1 MFGSTLSRHFHE
13 RVYVRTVQVP
23 NIRTY
28 GFEGTSSFGGSD
40 GVGESGKGRAI
51 LKHKASMYEGVLCL
65 ALKTL
70 TVALISETVLVGC
83 TLTVP
88 RCIPVNETSNKVG
101 QAKLAQ
107 GQDEATP

>member
-51 LKHKASMYEGVLCL
+51 LKHKASMYEGV
-65 ALKTL
+65 
-70 TVALISETVLVGC
+70 VFGVEDVDSGID
-83 TLTVP
+83 
-88 RCIPVNETSNKVG
+88 I
-101 QAKLAQ
+101 
-107 GQDEATP
+107 